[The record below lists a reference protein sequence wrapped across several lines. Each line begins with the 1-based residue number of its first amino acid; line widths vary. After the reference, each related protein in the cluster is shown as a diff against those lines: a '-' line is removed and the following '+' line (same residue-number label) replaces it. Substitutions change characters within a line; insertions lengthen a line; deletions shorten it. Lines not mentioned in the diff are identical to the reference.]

1 MNTRHINYALVTIF
15 SLVLLTSCGGEKKED
30 QKKETIKLGVQ
41 KEEEPKTDVNS
52 NITEIVI
59 TGDDMMKFDLSEIKV
74 KAGQKVKITLRHK
87 GKMDVNVMGHNLVI
101 LNQGVDIAGF
111 ANKAAVARDTDYIPA
126 GSEKDILAH
135 TDLIGGGQTT
145 SVEFD
150 APAVG
155 TYDFICSFP
164 GHYAIMKGKFIVE

>member
-1 MNTRHINYALVTIF
+1 
-15 SLVLLTSCGGEKKED
+15 
-30 QKKETIKLGVQ
+30 LGVQ
-41 KEEEPKTDVNS
+41 KEEEPKAVESSDN

-59 TGDDMMKFDLSEIKV
+59 VGDDMMKFDLSEIKV

-87 GKMDVNVMGHNLVI
+87 GKMDINVMGHNFVI
-101 LNQGVDIAGF
+101 LNQGVDVADFG
-111 ANKAAVARDTDYIPA
+111 AKAAAARDTKYIPA
-126 GSEKDILAH
+126 GSEKDIIAH